1 MKFPEWI
8 MFVALIAATGDCL
21 ASEPQHTRP
30 ASPPSQSAD
39 AFTRYDVDRNG
50 LLSMAELREYPMNAH
65 ASTVDADRNGVL
77 DKVEYAELER
87 M

>member
-8 MFVALIAATGDCL
+8 MLVALIAATGDCL
-21 ASEPQHTRP
+21 AREAEHAHPTP
-30 ASPPSQSAD
+30 PPSQSAD

-50 LLSMAELREYPMNAH
+50 TLSMAELRAHPMAAH
-65 ASTVDADRNGVL
+65 APMVDADRNGVL
-77 DKVEYAELER
+77 DKLEFAELER

>member
-21 ASEPQHTRP
+21 ASEPKHTHP

-50 LLSMAELREYPMNAH
+50 MLSMAELREYPMGAH
-65 ASTVDADRNGVL
+65 ASMVDADRNGVL
-77 DKVEYAELER
+77 DKVEFAELER